1 MAYITFGRFGKEKED
16 REKKIFNENLNIL
29 FRSMKYGEDYVIN
42 VPDVDELEIIKLLKR
57 LLKINEKSWFF
68 QDVYQARMNRF

>member
-1 MAYITFGRFGKEKED
+1 
-16 REKKIFNENLNIL
+16 
-29 FRSMKYGEDYVIN
+29 MKYGEDYVIN

>member
-42 VPDVDELEIIKLLKR
+42 VPDVDELEIVTPLK
-57 LLKINEKSWFF
+57 
-68 QDVYQARMNRF
+68 